1 MATEKVYPKGIR
13 TFKAGD
19 KAPSF
24 ILGTI
29 VIDVDEFQDWLR
41 TTGREYV
48 TQYQDKDQIKLT
60 VLQSDKT
67 GINIQ
72 VDTYRKEQQ

>member
-1 MATEKVYPKGIR
+1 MSEKVYPKGIR
-13 TFKAGD
+13 CFKPGD

-29 VIDVDEFQDWLR
+29 IMDVGEFKDWLQQD
-41 TTGREYV
+41 GSEYF
-48 TQYQDKDQIKLT
+48 TSYQGKAQLKLT

-67 GINIQ
+67 GINVQ
-72 VDTYRKEQQ
+72 VDTWKPNQ

>member
-1 MATEKVYPKGIR
+1 MSEKIYPQGIR

-19 KAPSF
+19 KAPAF

-29 VIDVDEFQDWLR
+29 VIDVNALNEWLS
-41 TTGREYV
+41 GEGS
-48 TQYQDKDQIKLT
+48 QYLTDYQGKAQLKLT

-67 GINIQ
+67 GVNLQ
-72 VDTYRKEQQ
+72 VDTWKPNK